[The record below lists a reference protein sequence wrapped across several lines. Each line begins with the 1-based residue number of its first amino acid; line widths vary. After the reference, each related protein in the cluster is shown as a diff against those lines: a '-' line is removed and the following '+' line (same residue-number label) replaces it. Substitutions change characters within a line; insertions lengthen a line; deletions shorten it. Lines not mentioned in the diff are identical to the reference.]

1 MEFDP
6 RTQSLLAAMSSLWAS
21 VAAFIPRL
29 FGALVVVLLGFV
41 VAKLTDTLLSK
52 VLAKL
57 GLDRLM
63 AEPASPSCWDGRAY
77 AFRYRP

>member
-6 RTQSLLAAMSSLWAS
+6 WTQSLLSAMSSLWAS

-41 VAKLTDTLLSK
+41 VAKLLDTLLSK
-52 VLAKL
+52 VLAKRDEL
-57 GLDRLM
+57 EAKLM
-63 AEPASPSCWDGRAY
+63 AL
-77 AFRYRP
+77 